1 MSNPDFATLFEF
13 LQYPLE
19 TTKPLIERFASLPGA
34 ITRGSGE
41 QSFVYMP
48 GARKD
53 RVLLVAHADT
63 VWDCDP
69 NHSSTFPASRFVE
82 RDGALYSDNPEGK
95 GLGADDRAGCAL
107 LWDFRDY
114 GHSLLVVSGEEKG
127 RIGSNFLMQS
137 NPDIADEINGTH
149 GFMIELDRR
158 NAFDYKCYDVGSD
171 HLRHYLAGSL
181 QGFSEP
187 DRHSHTDICTL
198 CRDICGVNLSVGYR
212 FEHSAKETLILED
225 WIHTCETLWHWI
237 IPSGLP
243 RFPMPRKLAPD
254 AIQLVG
260 ECS

>member
-1 MSNPDFATLFEF
+1 MTNPDYETLFEF

-34 ITRGSGE
+34 IARGSGE
-41 QSFVYMP
+41 QSFVYRP
-48 GARKD
+48 GERKD

-69 NHSSTFPASRFVE
+69 DHSSSFPPSRFIK
-82 RDGALYSDNPEGK
+82 RDGVLHSDNGEGR
-95 GLGADDRAGCAL
+95 GLGADDRAGCAI
-107 LWDFRDY
+107 LWEFRQF
-114 GHSLLVVSGEEKG
+114 GHSLLVVSGEETG
-127 RIGSNFLMQS
+127 QVGSTFLMKS

-158 NAFDYKCYDVGSD
+158 NELDYKCYEVGS
-171 HLRHYLAGSL
+171 RHFRRYLASSL
-181 QGFSEP
+181 RGFSEP
-187 DRHSHTDICTL
+187 DRNSSTDICTL

-212 FEHSAKETLILED
+212 YEHTANEILVLEH
-225 WIHTCETLWHWI
+225 WINSIETLWSWI

-243 RFPMPRKLAPD
+243 RFPIPNRLPPE
-254 AIQLVG
+254 AITLVG